1 MSSGSGINPSPE
13 ALALVDECRKNN
25 SKYLFAL
32 FKIDEQGKEVVPCS
46 VFPETAEEQ
55 KLVAGLKAQGSDGV
69 AKNYKS
75 TVWPIF
81 VQKLEAQNGPRFAV
95 IDWQQITGEGRL
107 ITKLTNIAWCPDK
120 GTTAKSK
127 MTFASTKTSFDAKIN
142 IGKKYQANDSSDLEY
157 ETVNEF
163 MAKQ

>member
-1 MSSGSGINPSPE
+1 MSSGSGINPSAE

-32 FKIDEQGKEVVPCS
+32 FKIDEAGKEVVPDS
-46 VFPETAEEQ
+46 VFPANDDEA
-55 KLVAGLKAQGSDGV
+55 KLVAGLKSQGSDGV
-69 AKNYKS
+69 AKAFKS

-81 VQKLEAQNGPRFAV
+81 VQKLENAGGPRFAV
-95 IDWQQITGEGRL
+95 LDWQQVTGEGRL

-120 GTTAKSK
+120 GTSAKSK

-157 ETVNEF
+157 DTVNEF

>member
-1 MSSGSGINPSPE
+1 MSSGSGINPSAE

-25 SKYLFAL
+25 SKYIFSLFR
-32 FKIDEQGKEVVPCS
+32 IDDAGKEVIPCGT
-46 VFPETAEEQ
+46 FPETAEEQ
-55 KLVAGLKAQGSDGV
+55 KLVAQLKSQGSDGI
-69 AKNYKS
+69 AKNFKS
-75 TVWPIF
+75 TVWPLF
-81 VQKLEAQNGPRFAV
+81 VQKLEGQNGPRFAV
-95 IDWQQITGEGRL
+95 IDWQQVTSEGRL

-157 ETVNEF
+157 DTVNEF
-163 MAKQ
+163 MSKQ